1 MLAFLL
7 RLMGEGVE
15 EMVVAGEEAEI
26 LGTGDRLR
34 GLVRAGIWRSRALGE
49 TRDIGTRGRW
59 WAGYCT
65 PPTPATPG
73 TPPTPGTLPGW
84 TKKGA
89 GGGPVQLRPGR
100 PPSMTGW

>member
-34 GLVRAGIWRSRALGE
+34 GLVRAGICRSRALGE
-49 TRDIGTRGRW
+49 TRDIGTRGR
-59 WAGYCT
+59 
-65 PPTPATPG
+65 
-73 TPPTPGTLPGW
+73 
-84 TKKGA
+84 
-89 GGGPVQLRPGR
+89 
-100 PPSMTGW
+100 